1 MKAEIDRNKLIRIGE
16 VISYLQIDCYLD
28 KAESA
33 KYLGIGI
40 RTLESWLTR
49 IPHYRP
55 GGKTLFRKS
64 ELDAF
69 MKRHQELP
77 NDVDVAAIADEAVR
91 KVLG

>member
-1 MKAEIDRNKLIRIGE
+1 MKTEIDRDKFIKIGE
-16 VISYLQIDCYLD
+16 VISYLQTDCYLD

-33 KYLGIGI
+33 KYLSVGI
-40 RTLESWLTR
+40 RTLESWLPR

-77 NDVDVAAIADEAVR
+77 NDIDVEQLADDAV
-91 KVLG
+91 KAVMG